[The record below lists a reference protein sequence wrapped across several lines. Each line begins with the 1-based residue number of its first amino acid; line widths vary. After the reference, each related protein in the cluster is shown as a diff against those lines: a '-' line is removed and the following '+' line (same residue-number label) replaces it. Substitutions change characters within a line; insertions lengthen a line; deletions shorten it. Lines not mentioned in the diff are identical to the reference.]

1 MTSIVYT
8 YKKLNTKVY
17 EKDTNQKEW
26 IKQSIESARKLN
38 YTLELYTNDLEFSE
52 GLDLD
57 KVHIIDDEYQ
67 IWDSFKLWVLE
78 NRKDADYFLSDSD
91 VIFNKKIPFDN
102 NIDIYFDGIEI
113 QNWNRGYAL
122 TMKFLKSKGISDKID
137 FWSYDKKPVYNVG
150 ILKINN
156 QKLKSDYIKYW
167 KILYSEVLPHIGS
180 LNDIFITPIITQYLL
195 TLLVNN
201 NNYTYDYF
209 TKNSEWPYNNNF
221 YNHFA
226 GFLKFKN
233 ENIIRGEYLL

>member
-8 YKKLNTKVY
+8 YKKLNTSVY
-17 EKDTNQKEW
+17 QKDTNQKEW
-26 IKQSIESARKLN
+26 IKQSIKSTRKLN
-38 YTLELYTNDLEFSE
+38 YTLELYTNDLEFSQ

-57 KVHIIDDEYQ
+57 KVHIIDDDYQ
-67 IWDSFKLWVLE
+67 VWDSFKIWVLE
-78 NRKDADYFLSDSD
+78 NREDDNYFLSDSD
-91 VIFNKKIPFDN
+91 VLFNNEIPFDN
-102 NIDIYFDGIEI
+102 NIDIYFDGIET

-122 TMKFLKSKGISDKID
+122 TMKFLKSKCIPNKIE

-156 QKLKSDYIKYW
+156 KNLKLEYIKYW
-167 KILYSEVLPHIGS
+167 KLLYNEVLPHIEL

-195 TLLVNN
+195 TLIVNN
-201 NNYTYDYF
+201 NDYKYDYF
-209 TKNSEWPYNNNF
+209 TKNSQWPYNNNF

-226 GFLKFKN
+226 GFLKFNN